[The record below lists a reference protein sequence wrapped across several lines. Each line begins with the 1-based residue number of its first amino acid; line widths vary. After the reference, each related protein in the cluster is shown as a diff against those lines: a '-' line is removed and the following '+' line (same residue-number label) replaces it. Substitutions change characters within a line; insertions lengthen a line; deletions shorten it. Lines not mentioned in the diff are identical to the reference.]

1 MMGVICPSM
10 VVTRTD
16 RRGRGKTVQP
26 GNREWATAIACI
38 SGDGF
43 DVPPFLL
50 VKGAYH
56 LANWYSE
63 GGLPDSWAIKPTSN
77 GWTNNETGLDW
88 IKHFDKHTRT
98 RTKGR
103 HRMLVLDGHGSHQS
117 VGFEAYC
124 KDHSIVP
131 ICLPPNQKAAEGNTY
146 PQLTPSRR

>member
-56 LANWYSE
+56 L
-63 GGLPDSWAIKPTSN
+63 
-77 GWTNNETGLDW
+77 
-88 IKHFDKHTRT
+88 
-98 RTKGR
+98 TKKQRRGT
-103 HRMLVLDGHGSHQS
+103 L
-117 VGFEAYC
+117 
-124 KDHSIVP
+124 I
-131 ICLPPNQKAAEGNTY
+131 
-146 PQLTPSRR
+146 PS